1 VCGRFSLGQSGRAIA
16 ETFQLTTEPAI
27 APRYNIAPTQPAPVI
42 LGTTEEP
49 RQFQL
54 LYWGLIPSWAKDPKM
69 GARMINARSETVSE
83 KPSFRAAFKRRRCL
97 VLTDGFY
104 EWQRSATGKQ
114 PFYFFMKSHQPF
126 AFAGLWEHWQGADGS
141 EIISCTILTT
151 EANELMHP
159 LHDRMP
165 VILDPQA
172 YDRWL
177 DPTFQ
182 DPAALQPL
190 LRPYESGQMTSY
202 AVSPRMNSPKYDDP
216 DCIEPLQTSATSDQ
230 PPPQQQSF
238 TSNSQ

>member
-1 VCGRFSLGQSGRAIA
+1 MCGRFSLGQSGRAIA
-16 ETFQLTTEPAI
+16 EAFQLPTEPAI

-42 LGTTEEP
+42 LATSEE

-97 VLTDGFY
+97 VLADGFY
-104 EWQRSATGKQ
+104 EWQRSTTGKQ
-114 PFYFFMKSHQPF
+114 PFYFLMESHQPF

-141 EIISCTILTT
+141 EITSCTILTT
-151 EANELMHP
+151 EANELMHS

-165 VILDPQA
+165 VILEPQE

-182 DPAALQPL
+182 DPVVLQSL
-190 LRPYESGQMTSY
+190 LRPYASDQMTSY
-202 AVSPRMNSPKYDDP
+202 AVSPRVNSPKYDYP
-216 DCIEPLQTSATSDQ
+216 GCIEPLETSATPDQ
-230 PPPQQQSF
+230 PPAQKQFF